1 VNTGACRRCWLVWKR
16 LALSSGVDVDST
28 HASGVWWR
36 HVPAGADVYFEPP
49 DPADNRWQHG
59 TIVEALYFADS
70 EATAWAEWY
79 RYLAEAGVAPEQG
92 LPRDLWRWEI
102 SLSEIADLSD
112 EGRLARVGLP
122 ALQPTR
128 LQWPAFQLVGE
139 RLHREGWPALLSASA
154 ARPVGQTL
162 CVFRASR
169 EVPGT
174 QPLPPPTTVTHA
186 PVVPTGM
193 RT

>member
-1 VNTGACRRCWLVWKR
+1 MG
-16 LALSSGVDVDST
+16 
-28 HASGVWWR
+28 
-36 HVPAGADVYFEPP
+36 
-49 DPADNRWQHG
+49 
-59 TIVEALYFADS
+59 
-70 EATAWAEWY
+70 
-79 RYLAEAGVAPEQG
+79 YLAEAGVAPERG

-102 SLSEIADLSD
+102 SLSEVADLSD

-122 ALQPTR
+122 AMEPAR
-128 LQWPAFQLVGE
+128 FQWPVFQAVGE

-162 CVFRASR
+162 CVFRPSR
-169 EVPGT
+169 EVPGI
-174 QPLPPPTTVTHA
+174 QPLPPPTTVTQA

>member
-1 VNTGACRRCWLVWKR
+1 
-16 LALSSGVDVDST
+16 VDVDST

-36 HVPAGADVYFEPP
+36 HVSAGADVYFEPP
-49 DPADNRWQHG
+49 DPADSRWQRG
-59 TIVEALYFADS
+59 AIVEALYFADS

-79 RYLAEAGVAPEQG
+79 RYLAEAGVAPEQR

-128 LQWPAFQLVGE
+128 LQWPAFQLVGG
-139 RLHREGWPALLSASA
+139 RLHRECWPALLSASA